1 MNYLFLFIPAIG
13 WGLMPLFVAGVKK
26 SNIYH
31 QIVGS
36 VLGAFLFGVVV
47 TLIKRPAFNMTSF
60 LLAMVAG
67 AAWVVGQCGQYYSYS
82 KIGVSE
88 TMPLS
93 TGLQLIGVPLV
104 GVLIFGEWASTQA
117 KLFGFLGIL
126 ALVVGVAFTS
136 LTDKGTAEGNKQNQT
151 STMIILALTTLGYIT
166 SSSIPKALKGDGV
179 MIFLGQTIGMMIATF
194 IYLVATKQLKVLKE
208 KESYQV
214 IPAGVIFAIAALS
227 YIISVQMNG
236 VNLAFVMSQLCV
248 VISTLGGIVFLHE
261 QKTKKGY
268 IHTAIG
274 LVLIVAGA
282 VLTSVF

>member
-93 TGLQLIGVPLV
+93 TGLQLRCCLY
-104 GVLIFGEWASTQA
+104 
-117 KLFGFLGIL
+117 LF
-126 ALVVGVAFTS
+126 
-136 LTDKGTAEGNKQNQT
+136 D
-151 STMIILALTTLGYIT
+151 
-166 SSSIPKALKGDGV
+166 
-179 MIFLGQTIGMMIATF
+179 
-194 IYLVATKQLKVLKE
+194 
-208 KESYQV
+208 
-214 IPAGVIFAIAALS
+214 
-227 YIISVQMNG
+227 
-236 VNLAFVMSQLCV
+236 
-248 VISTLGGIVFLHE
+248 
-261 QKTKKGY
+261 
-268 IHTAIG
+268 
-274 LVLIVAGA
+274 
-282 VLTSVF
+282 